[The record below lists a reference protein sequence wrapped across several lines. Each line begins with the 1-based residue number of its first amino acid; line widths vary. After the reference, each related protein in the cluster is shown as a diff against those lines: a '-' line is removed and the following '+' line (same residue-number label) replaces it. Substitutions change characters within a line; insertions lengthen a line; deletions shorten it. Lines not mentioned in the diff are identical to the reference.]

1 MKEGEHVY
9 ISISPTNVFGSVD
22 DTDVLPKCGHTAPL
36 EHLHDS
42 QGCGRDER
50 RLP

>member
-1 MKEGEHVY
+1 MSTSLLV
-9 ISISPTNVFGSVD
+9 SPTNVFGSVD
-22 DTDVLPKCGHTAPL
+22 NTDVLSKCGHTAPL

-42 QGCGRDER
+42 QGRGRDEH